1 MSHSVADCQDVFI
14 GEREVIRKIG
24 CGLDKRRKE
33 ERKEEIRRE
42 RADNWLDTATTATTV
57 YVIFDTEGI
66 ALLRPQIGKASRG
79 GRR

>member
-1 MSHSVADCQDVFI
+1 MI
-14 GEREVIRKIG
+14 GEREVVRKMG

-42 RADNWLDTATTATTV
+42 RTDNRLNTATTATTV
-57 YVIFDTEGI
+57 YLIFDTEGT
-66 ALLRPQIGKASRG
+66 ALLRPQITKASRG

>member
-1 MSHSVADCQDVFI
+1 MSHSIADCQDVLI
-14 GEREVIRKIG
+14 AEREVIRKIG

-42 RADNWLDTATTATTV
+42 RTDNRLNTATTV
-57 YVIFDTEGI
+57 YLIFDTEGT
-66 ALLRPQIGKASRG
+66 ALLRPQIAKASRG

>member
-1 MSHSVADCQDVFI
+1 MSHSVADCQDVLI

-42 RADNWLDTATTATTV
+42 RTDNRLNTATTATTV
-57 YVIFDTEGI
+57 YLIFDTEGTV
-66 ALLRPQIGKASRG
+66 LLRPQIAKASRG